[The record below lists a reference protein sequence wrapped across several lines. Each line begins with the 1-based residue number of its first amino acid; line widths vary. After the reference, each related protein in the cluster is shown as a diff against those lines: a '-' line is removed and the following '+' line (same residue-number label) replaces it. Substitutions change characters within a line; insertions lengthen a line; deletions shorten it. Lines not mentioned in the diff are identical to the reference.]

1 MEKDEESGSPGWR
14 ASLFMQTTEDV
25 ARAVAAAAAAVHSP
39 RPSVVYS
46 SRAESSSQLQ
56 RLQHHVSRIL
66 KGLSSSPEVKSGL
79 YNPEILTSQ
88 KRQWASF
95 QLQSLDHRVWKE
107 PSKLFESMVVVGLP
121 PNSDIQ
127 ALQNL
132 YSAKRFEG
140 SGRFQSSLGGQHQ
153 SLVEPTL
160 EPQVLF
166 VYPPEKQL
174 PLKYKD
180 LLSFCFPAGVE
191 VNAVERTPS
200 MSELNEILLGQ
211 SMADF
216 TPYCL
221 ESPANLLLSSRHSL
235 YSYFSSPEHL
245 KQSDLSFVF
254 RLQVADDSTL
264 YGCCVLAEEII
275 QNPSGL
281 ISMISEG
288 QPRCPNLSRRILTT
302 HRCYCILSRLPFF
315 DLHFGVLN
323 RSENT
328 SLFTLLHVKLRI
340 WNIMPI
346 VLEYFYA
353 HAIILFAKGGIRKGG
368 SIFTE
373 ERLERLTKQISCL
386 DLESPIGYDMVEMV
400 DEKAGCLSQEDG
412 AGNTQNGIV
421 EASQSST
428 SGSTSGG
435 VTDDTSHIE
444 HKNLNGDGYSK
455 KEPNDS
461 DVSLDTETPR
471 LTSCGE
477 PPIDNSVN
485 DILTD
490 KHSADRRLPSA
501 VYHCCGISNVKALNL
516 PPGSPSEDRHFRSD
530 VDEAETEEGSSS
542 GQDIFSEHSDILEW
556 AKVGILY
563 SRCILVSA
571 TIIWLLKW
579 SIFCHSLCRQNNH
592 GSLQIICEYY
602 QLSCPAR
609 GSTIKFQ
616 PLDHLHPLEYHRP
629 DETVLHIAGSTI
641 DLRLCNT
648 SLELAEVSWF

>member
-1 MEKDEESGSPGWR
+1 MEKDEDSGSPGWS
-14 ASLFMQTTEDV
+14 ASFFMQTTEDV

-66 KGLSSSPEVKSGL
+66 KGLSSSPEVKSGP

-121 PNSDIQ
+121 PSSDIL

-140 SGRFQSSLGGQHQ
+140 SGRFRSSLGGQHQ
-153 SLVEPTL
+153 PLVEPTL

-211 SMADF
+211 
-216 TPYCL
+216 
-221 ESPANLLLSSRHSL
+221 
-235 YSYFSSPEHL
+235 EHL

-288 QPRCPNLSRRILTT
+288 QPRFPSLSRRILTT

-323 RSENT
+323 
-328 SLFTLLHVKLRI
+328 
-340 WNIMPI
+340 
-346 VLEYFYA
+346 
-353 HAIILFAKGGIRKGG
+353 

-373 ERLERLTKQISCL
+373 ERLERLTKQISYL

-412 AGNTQNGIV
+412 ARNRANGIV
-421 EASQSST
+421 EAYQSST
-428 SGSTSGG
+428 RGSISGG
-435 VTDDTSHIE
+435 VMDDMSHIE

-455 KEPNDS
+455 KEPNES
-461 DVSLDTETPR
+461 DVSLDPETPR

-477 PPIDNSVN
+477 PPVDNSVS
-485 DILTD
+485 DIFTD
-490 KHSADRRLPSA
+490 KQSADRRLPSA
-501 VYHCCGISNVKALNL
+501 VL
-516 PPGSPSEDRHFRSD
+516 PLLRYQQCESSESSSSFQGSPSEDRHFRSD
-530 VDEAETEEGSSS
+530 IDEAETEEGSSS

-563 SRCILVSA
+563 SRCIFVWA
-571 TIIWLLKW
+571 AKIWLLKW
-579 SIFCHSLCRQNNH
+579 SMFCHPLCRQTTMDP
-592 GSLQIICEYY
+592 Y
-602 QLSCPAR
+602 
-609 GSTIKFQ
+609 K
-616 PLDHLHPLEYHRP
+616 
-629 DETVLHIAGSTI
+629 
-641 DLRLCNT
+641 
-648 SLELAEVSWF
+648 